1 MESCVI
7 SPTGVSVKY
16 IISFILILTC
26 SLFSVEANTAARKV
40 GFVLLRE
47 GVGARSAAMGDA
59 QTAVVGDQTAA
70 VWNPAGVAAMRG
82 KHFVLA
88 HHRSFQGIKQG
99 YGGWAYGNDK
109 RGIALSLGVYGTGG
123 LEARREPTARPAGLF
138 SVYDLHAGLSFA
150 QKIGRRIHLGFSVRA
165 LHENIGP
172 ESAWGMS
179 VDLGALYR
187 LSEHWMLGAAYRN
200 LGRTARLDRE
210 RVPLPR
216 VFRMGVAWSWR
227 AWVTSA
233 DFRLPAMGKRGAHVG
248 IEYGIMDKLFL
259 RGGLQTGH
267 DTRTL
272 SFGLGI
278 ARRAWRVDY
287 AFVPASHGLGN
298 AHRIAVGMR

>member
-1 MESCVI
+1 M
-7 SPTGVSVKY
+7 KH
-16 IISFILILTC
+16 IILGILILTC
-26 SLFSVEANTAARKV
+26 GSFSAEASTSARKV

-47 GVGARSAAMGDA
+47 GVGARAVAMGEA

-123 LEARREPTARPAGLF
+123 LEARREPTATPAGAF
-138 SVYDLHAGLSFA
+138 GVYDLNAGLSYA
-150 QKIGRRIHLGFSVRA
+150 QKIGRRIYLGFSVRA

-179 VDLGALYR
+179 VDMGALYR
-187 LSEHWMLGAAYRN
+187 LSEHLMLGVAYRN
-200 LGRTARLDRE
+200 LGRMARLDRE
-210 RVPLPR
+210 RIPLPR
-216 VFRMGVAWSWR
+216 VFRMGIAWSWR
-227 AWVTSA
+227 AWTTSA
-233 DFRLPAMGKRGAHVG
+233 DFRLPAMGNRGAHVG
-248 IEYGIMDKLFL
+248 IEYGLMDKLFL

-278 ARRAWRVDY
+278 ARGAWRVDY

-298 AHRIAVGMR
+298 AHRIAVGIR

>member
-1 MESCVI
+1 M
-7 SPTGVSVKY
+7 KH
-16 IISFILILTC
+16 IILGILILTC
-26 SLFSVEANTAARKV
+26 GSFSAEASTSARKV

-47 GVGARSAAMGDA
+47 GVGARAAAMGEA

-123 LEARREPTARPAGLF
+123 LEARREPTATPAGAF
-138 SVYDLHAGLSFA
+138 GVYDLNAGLSYA
-150 QKIGRRIHLGFSVRA
+150 QKIGRRIYLGFSVRA

-179 VDLGALYR
+179 VDMGALYR
-187 LSEHWMLGAAYRN
+187 LSEHLMLGVAYRN
-200 LGRTARLDRE
+200 LGRMARLDRE
-210 RVPLPR
+210 RIPLPR
-216 VFRMGVAWSWR
+216 VFRMGIAWSWR
-227 AWVTSA
+227 AWTTSA
-233 DFRLPAMGKRGAHVG
+233 DFRLPAMGNRGAHVG
-248 IEYGIMDKLFL
+248 IEYGLMDKLFL

-278 ARRAWRVDY
+278 ARGAWRVDY

-298 AHRIAVGMR
+298 AHRIAVGIR